1 MAIEQFDLA
10 KDIYNC
16 ERVLTAETRLQV
28 RDGTAHLS
36 GRPSIGI
43 EFDET
48 AIARYGT
55 VFSTV

>member
-1 MAIEQFDLA
+1 MVTERFDPA
-10 KDIYNC
+10 KDIYNF
-16 ERVLTAETRLQV
+16 ERVLADETRLQE

-36 GRPSIGI
+36 GRPAIGI

-55 VFSTV
+55 VISTV